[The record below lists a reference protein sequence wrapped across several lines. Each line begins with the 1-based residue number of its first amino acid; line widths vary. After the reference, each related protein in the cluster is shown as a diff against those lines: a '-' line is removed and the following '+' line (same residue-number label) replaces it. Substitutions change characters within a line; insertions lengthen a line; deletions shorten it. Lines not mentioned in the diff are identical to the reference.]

1 MILNFVNWNVDPE
14 IVGFWGLSI
23 RYYGV
28 LFAASFFF
36 GYIII
41 QKIFKKE
48 GLKVELLDKLT
59 VYMAV
64 GTVLGARLGHCLF
77 YEPAYYLANP
87 IKILMIWQGGL
98 ASHGAAIG
106 ILISLWYFSKKNK
119 KSYLW
124 TLDRIVIV
132 VALAGF
138 FIRSGNLMNSEIYG
152 IETQNKSG
160 FVFTGSFSQKFSD
173 TDFIKKIRFIKDK
186 DDKLIQER
194 FIPLTMNITFDKKI
208 KDKAQIKNIITYDIN
223 SKLSRNLQNKKE
235 NLFYPPNTE
244 FTYKLEKKDQCFVAS
259 LSVLGLPKHPTQ
271 IYEALLYLFIFLLLY
286 FIYNRKR
293 TYVKQGLIFSL
304 FLILMFTVRF
314 FIEFIKEDQVGFEK
328 GMSLNM
334 GQWLSIP
341 FILIGFFLL
350 YRSLKLQPTKE

>member
-1 MILNFVNWNVDPE
+1 MILNFINWNLDPE

-36 GYIII
+36 GYIIM
-41 QKIFKKE
+41 QKIFTKE

-87 IKILMIWQGGL
+87 LKILMIWQGGL

-106 ILISLWYFSKKNK
+106 ILIALWYFSKKNK
-119 KSYLW
+119 KPYLW

-138 FIRSGNLMNSEIYG
+138 FIRMGNLMNSEIYG
-152 IETQNKSG
+152 IETSLPWG
-160 FVFTGSFSQKFSD
+160 FVF
-173 TDFIKKIRFIKDK
+173 
-186 DDKLIQER
+186 L
-194 FIPLTMNITFDKKI
+194 
-208 KDKAQIKNIITYDIN
+208 
-223 SKLSRNLQNKKE
+223 RNGE
-235 NLFYPPNTE
+235 T
-244 FTYKLEKKDQCFVAS
+244 VA
-259 LSVLGLPKHPTQ
+259 KHPTQ
-271 IYEALLYLFIFLLLY
+271 IYEALSYLLIFVLLLFIY
-286 FIYNRKR
+286 HKKG
-293 TYVKQGLIFSL
+293 TQVKQGLIFSI
-304 FLILMFTVRF
+304 FLILLFTVRF
-314 FIEFIKEDQVGFEK
+314 FIEFIKEDQVGFEQ

-341 FILIGFFLL
+341 FVLIGFFLL
-350 YRSLKLQPTKE
+350 YRSLKLQPTK